1 MCRLFGLHAGREPV
15 SATFWLLEAPGSLL
29 EQSHRNPDGFGLGTF
44 EPDGSPEVDKAPLA
58 AHVAELFAREARE
71 ECSTT
76 YVAHVRY
83 ASASATLT
91 LENTH
96 PFVLDGR
103 IFGHNGIVGDLDRVE
118 AELGDLR
125 DELLGTTDSERLF
138 ALITRHIRDHDGDV
152 QRRHRQRDALAG
164 RERRALLAEL
174 RHGDRRGAVGAALPG
189 GQRAVGAAPRAPTTS
204 RSTSTARTARSTSH
218 MEAAREHAGR
228 RRRQREDGRRPALA
242 RGPAPA
248 SSLRVGPDLDLSVDL
263 VLPDPPAHLMELDGP
278 GGRVA
283 DRVGRAER
291 SAAEDAAA
299 RVGRVAAELLLDA
312 QELVVLR
319 DAVRARRARRS

>member
-15 SATFWLLEAPGSLL
+15 SATFWLLDAPSSLL

-83 ASASATLT
+83 ASVGELT

-96 PFVLDGR
+96 PFILDGR

-125 DELLGTTDSERLF
+125 SELVGTTDSERLF
-138 ALITRHIRDHDGDV
+138 ALITRHIRDHGGNV
-152 QRRHRQRDALAG
+152 KAGIVSATRWLAEHVELYSLNFVMATAEELWALRYPEGNELWVLRHMPEDEPLDEHGSYGEINVHMDAARDKPVVVIASEKMDDDP
-164 RERRALLAEL
+164 RWRALEPGEL
-174 RHGDRRGAVGAALPG
+174 V
-189 GQRAVGAAPRAPTTS
+189 
-204 RSTSTARTARSTSH
+204 
-218 MEAAREHAGR
+218 
-228 RRRQREDGRRPALA
+228 
-242 RGPAPA
+242 
-248 SSLRVGPDLDLSVDL
+248 RVGPDLDLSVDL
-263 VLPDPPAHLMELDGP
+263 ILPDPPARLMELT
-278 GGRVA
+278 
-283 DRVGRAER
+283 ER
-291 SAAEDAAA
+291 E
-299 RVGRVAAELLLDA
+299 A
-312 QELVVLR
+312 QSQTESV
-319 DAVRARRARRS
+319 SS

>member
-15 SATFWLLEAPGSLL
+15 NATFWLLEAPGSLL

-83 ASASATLT
+83 ASVGELT

-125 DELLGTTDSERLF
+125 DDLLGSTDSERLF
-138 ALITRHIRDHDGDV
+138 ALVTRHIRDHGGNV
-152 QRRHRQRDALAG
+152 KAG
-164 RERRALLAEL
+164 IISATRWLAENVELYSLNFVMATAEELWAL
-174 RHGDRRGAVGAALPG
+174 RYPEGNEMWVLHHMPEDEPLNEHGSYGEINVVMD
-189 GQRAVGAAPRAPTTS
+189 
-204 RSTSTARTARSTSH
+204 
-218 MEAAREHAGR
+218 AAREKPVVVIASEKMDDDPR
-228 RRRQREDGRRPALA
+228 WRELRPGELV
-242 RGPAPA
+242 
-248 SSLRVGPDLDLSVDL
+248 RVGPDLDLSIDL
-263 VLPDPPAHLMELDGP
+263 VLPDPPARLMELEGREAESQTASVAEP
-278 GGRVA
+278 G
-283 DRVGRAER
+283 
-291 SAAEDAAA
+291 
-299 RVGRVAAELLLDA
+299 
-312 QELVVLR
+312 
-319 DAVRARRARRS
+319 

>member
-15 SATFWLLEAPGSLL
+15 NATFWLLDAPGSLL

-58 AHVAELFAREARE
+58 AHVAEVFAREARE

-83 ASASATLT
+83 ASVGELT

-125 DELLGTTDSERLF
+125 SELLGTTDSERLF

-152 QRRHRQRDALAG
+152 KAGIVSATRWLAENVELYSLNFVMATAEELWALRYPEGNELWVLHRVPEDDEPLDEHGSHGEINVLMDGA
-164 RERRALLAEL
+164 RERPVVVVASEKMDDDPRWREVHPGEL
-174 RHGDRRGAVGAALPG
+174 
-189 GQRAVGAAPRAPTTS
+189 
-204 RSTSTARTARSTSH
+204 
-218 MEAAREHAGR
+218 
-228 RRRQREDGRRPALA
+228 
-242 RGPAPA
+242 
-248 SSLRVGPDLDLSVDL
+248 LRVGPDLDLSVDL
-263 VLPDPPAHLMELDGP
+263 VLPDPPARLMELE
-278 GGRVA
+278 GREA
-283 DRVGRAER
+283 ESQTASVGEP
-291 SAAEDAAA
+291 S
-299 RVGRVAAELLLDA
+299 
-312 QELVVLR
+312 
-319 DAVRARRARRS
+319 